1 MAASFRRSWTRYSVN
16 RFCLP
21 ALQPPKTASLILL
34 CIWEA
39 VFTADGIQTPAV
51 LCVWA
56 NCLISIPRFRV
67 NLFEAP
73 SFSSMPL
80 FSVCVRAGLI
90 LPACPEC
97 ISIPDPAQ
105 SAAPLTIRQTA
116 YFLPA
121 SGPAHR
127 LYATAFLWLP
137 ASVSVHRAILSC

>member
-16 RFCLP
+16 RVLFAGIAAFENSLPDP
-21 ALQPPKTASLILL
+21 ALHLGGCFYCRRNP
-34 CIWEA
+34 
-39 VFTADGIQTPAV
+39 DPAV

-80 FSVCVRAGLI
+80 FSVCVRAALI

-97 ISIPDPAQ
+97 ISKPDPAQ
-105 SAAPLTIRQTA
+105 SAAPPTIRQTA